1 MLSPASADRLE
12 ANRIDEGRSHCAQ
25 DFAAGP
31 TKGDNEIVVDSVI
44 GGQEGASTPG
54 PIGKQLQYYLIGRL
68 IICPGGNPIGNTIGN
83 PIGNT
88 VGNPIGNTI
97 GNTIGHPIGNLIG
110 DTVGNTIGNTIG
122 NPIGNPMGNTIGN
135 TIGNPIGNTLW
146 NNFELSWLS

>member
-97 GNTIGHPIGNLIG
+97 GNTIGNSIGRA
-110 DTVGNTIGNTIG
+110 IGNTIQKHVL
-122 NPIGNPMGNTIGN
+122 NKV
-135 TIGNPIGNTLW
+135 
-146 NNFELSWLS
+146 